1 MSTTYTPIPVKQ
13 ISTNFGTVNK
23 VIWFDVTGI
32 TGTFAVNLFITP
44 NQSTDINIV
53 IFNKGSNEEMYR
65 KTYNK
70 SSVFSTITD
79 NVKIMHVPGQRTAT
93 YGIKSF

>member
-1 MSTTYTPIPVKQ
+1 MSYTSIPLKQ
-13 ISTNFGTVNK
+13 KSNFFGTVNK
-23 VIWFDVTGI
+23 VIWFDVADIKGNFT
-32 TGTFAVNLFITP
+32 VNLFITP
-44 NQSTDINIV
+44 NQRDDMNVV
-53 IFNKGSNEEMYR
+53 IFNKGSNEEMYK

-70 SSVFSTITD
+70 SSNSSTITD

>member
-1 MSTTYTPIPVKQ
+1 MSYTSIPLKQ
-13 ISTNFGTVNK
+13 TSNFFGIINK
-23 VIWFDVTGI
+23 VIWFDVEDIKGN
-32 TGTFAVNLFITP
+32 FNVNLYITP
-44 NQSTDINIV
+44 NQRYDMNVV